1 MSMERAKFKERMKA
15 LKAYKDET
23 GKGYWD
29 WRDRVSDNLRNSD
42 DNQYV
47 AETDAIQVNTPF
59 VEEKI
64 KYIAPKPQPTNAVI
78 TSDDR
83 SEWKKQQDR
92 EKGQRLAKAQKDAE
106 NEEKALRAVVTLGL
120 LASPSTYFG
129 PLFKAG
135 DENYTDA
142 LFSGEGTGNVL
153 GNVALD
159 VAAFGAASAIERNI
173 AKRAAIKNAFEITN
187 PNAALSTPTP
197 KTITKVGD
205 VEVNV
210 PGLAYRQG
218 DEKMAKDFLRTGVVN
233 SDGNFKNPMFA
244 QGKLWY
250 GVPTEDVLHKP
261 ASVVTGGLK
270 LSKRNEVVPKT
281 HLIVSNAKME
291 SADQH
296 SLIRPIRV
304 GKNRLGPINDKEM
317 SRWEALGLKGEAL
330 RYNDMYYEGVLDHG
344 LTTTVLGEPV
354 RRVPATSGAA
364 TSKNSLLYEFKPGY
378 GYRTVE
384 PQPSTSLAFFERQQ
398 SKLTEAEIAG
408 IPRGQRNQ
416 PTKPNRY
423 IRNDANNSLYI
434 GAAKDNR
441 GLPYSA
447 EDIANADEFVANN
460 MQQSNKNALRSFNDQ
475 YNQNFDR
482 AMGDTQKLD
491 EFNSLLSDYLKELPE
506 ADDMFLNS
514 NGLQSAYVQDYRKYL
529 HNLGYDAEAVS
540 DANLAKLI
548 TQQYK
553 DLTSSMTGK
562 AKGMVVWHGSDT
574 MFDTFD
580 FSNVGRNTGNMGYGG
595 PGNYFANSRSLY
607 GYKQDLNGVLNMQP
621 YLINDISSTPSFSI
635 MQEKNLLPHYVSPN
649 ECSLTPDVYKKKIID
664 LLKETPV
671 KDNKLY
677 IDDISVFPRGTLTP
691 PNGTLSEYMI
701 RRNTGIKS
709 LYPHPS
715 LFIKDEHGAV
725 KLLRDWSDPR
735 VNFKNGGVVPAYGDG
750 TGGNDD
756 PRELVINRANNVYS
770 NYSSAKDFD
779 LGILEYGARKL
790 SKQLFGRGG
799 ISNCTLSATGWVDP
813 QNQYMSARNIID
825 NPDSGYIE
833 IDKEYALP
841 GDLLISKNPEKD
853 SYHTMLIEGF
863 ENDEPL
869 LRYSRGGHDTKKN
882 LVKGRTLSRYH
893 ELDNAQGGNHTED
906 RYFRYKFPGEVWL
919 PEIVI
924 TAPRKNIYK

>member
-29 WRDRVSDNLRNSD
+29 WRDSVLDNLRNTD

-47 AETDAIQVNTPF
+47 AETDAIQVNAPF

-64 KYIAPKPQPTNAVI
+64 KYTAPKPQPTNAVI
-78 TSDDR
+78 TSDNR

-120 LASPSTYFG
+120 LASPSTYLG
-129 PLFKAG
+129 PLLKTG
-135 DENYTDA
+135 GEDYTDA
-142 LFSGEGTGNVL
+142 LLSGEGTGNIL

-159 VAAFGAASAIERNI
+159 IATFGAASAIEQNI

-187 PNAALSTPTP
+187 PNATLSTPTP

-218 DEKMAKDFLRTGVVN
+218 DGKMAKDFLQTGVVN

-250 GVPTEDVLHKP
+250 GVPTEDVSHEP
-261 ASVVTGGLK
+261 ASVVIGGLN
-270 LSKRNEVVPKT
+270 LSKRNEVAPKT
-281 HLIVSNAKME
+281 HLIVSNAQME
-291 SADQH
+291 SADHH
-296 SLIRPIRV
+296 SFIRPITV
-304 GKNRLGPINDKEM
+304 GKKRLGPINDKEM
-317 SRWEALGLKGEAL
+317 SRWEALGLKDEAL
-330 RYNDMYYEGVLDHG
+330 RYNDMYYECGLDYG
-344 LTTTVLGEPV
+344 LTTTALGDPV

-384 PQPSTSLAFFERQQ
+384 SQPSTSLAFF
-398 SKLTEAEIAG
+398 
-408 IPRGQRNQ
+408 
-416 PTKPNRY
+416 
-423 IRNDANNSLYI
+423 
-434 GAAKDNR
+434 
-441 GLPYSA
+441 
-447 EDIANADEFVANN
+447 
-460 MQQSNKNALRSFNDQ
+460 
-475 YNQNFDR
+475 
-482 AMGDTQKLD
+482 
-491 EFNSLLSDYLKELPE
+491 
-506 ADDMFLNS
+506 
-514 NGLQSAYVQDYRKYL
+514 
-529 HNLGYDAEAVS
+529 
-540 DANLAKLI
+540 
-548 TQQYK
+548 
-553 DLTSSMTGK
+553 
-562 AKGMVVWHGSDT
+562 
-574 MFDTFD
+574 
-580 FSNVGRNTGNMGYGG
+580 
-595 PGNYFANSRSLY
+595 
-607 GYKQDLNGVLNMQP
+607 
-621 YLINDISSTPSFSI
+621 
-635 MQEKNLLPHYVSPN
+635 
-649 ECSLTPDVYKKKIID
+649 
-664 LLKETPV
+664 
-671 KDNKLY
+671 
-677 IDDISVFPRGTLTP
+677 
-691 PNGTLSEYMI
+691 
-701 RRNTGIKS
+701 
-709 LYPHPS
+709 
-715 LFIKDEHGAV
+715 
-725 KLLRDWSDPR
+725 DWSDPR
-735 VNFKNGGVVPAYGDG
+735 INFKNGGVVPAYTNGTDGD
-750 TGGNDD
+750 DD

-799 ISNCTLSATGWVDP
+799 ISNCTLSATGWIDP
-813 QNQYMSARNIID
+813 QNQYMSARNIVD
-825 NPDSGYIE
+825 NPNSGYVE